1 MPRLTITNNTTY
13 NSIWFSNIILIS
25 FLYKVMPEVL
35 STEIDVILT
44 EYITD
49 YILCPVEAEDSG
61 KENTE
66 LVTGIIKVHVLQKK
80 H

>member
-1 MPRLTITNNTTY
+1 
-13 NSIWFSNIILIS
+13 
-25 FLYKVMPEVL
+25 MPEVL